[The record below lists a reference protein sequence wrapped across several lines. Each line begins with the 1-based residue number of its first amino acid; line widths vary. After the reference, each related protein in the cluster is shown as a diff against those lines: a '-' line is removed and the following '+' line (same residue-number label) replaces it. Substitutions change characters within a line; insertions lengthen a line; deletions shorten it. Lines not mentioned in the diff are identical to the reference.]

1 MFHGTSLN
9 SGEPW
14 QQLIELR
21 CRRQIIEGWLASS
34 ALSDDVKQNLR
45 LKASEV
51 DDQLQAMAKQLGVT
65 EGERP

>member
-21 CRRQIIEGWLASS
+21 CRREIIKGWLASS